1 MQELF
6 FTVKITQILLKQ
18 AKYLLFQF
26 LKKVDLIVSSV
37 IHERCT
43 RRNKNILYFSIF
55 KSMLVC
61 YTLQVTCIKNRDR
74 WSYRDVMCWD
84 HIHVKN
90 KM

>member
-1 MQELF
+1 MTNRLQLQKAKTAEENMNVTCRSYF

-43 RRNKNILYFSIF
+43 RRNKIF
-55 KSMLVC
+55 CTLVYSNLC
-61 YTLQVTCIKNRDR
+61 WCVTHCK
-74 WSYRDVMCWD
+74 
-84 HIHVKN
+84 
-90 KM
+90 